1 MLLFANRIIVFYRE
15 NESCVA
21 LYNLDCKEIKKMTFK
36 KEDPTILSLYFVH
49 KEGEVFLLRIKLD
62 NSKDFLE
69 DLQIMME
76 DNAQ

>member
-1 MLLFANRIIVFYRE
+1 MLNYVT
-15 NESCVA
+15 NVDCVRS
-21 LYNLDCKEIKKMTFK
+21 LK
-36 KEDPTILSLYFVH
+36 KEDPTILSLYFVQR
-49 KEGEVFLLRIKLD
+49 EGEVFLLRIKLD

>member
-1 MLLFANRIIVFYRE
+1 
-15 NESCVA
+15 
-21 LYNLDCKEIKKMTFK
+21 MTFK
-36 KEDPTILSLYFVH
+36 KEDPTILSLYFVQR
-49 KEGEVFLLRIKLD
+49 EGEVFLLRIKLD